1 MNIVF
6 DFGAVLFTWRP
17 VELVAHYFPEQASTP
32 AQAGHLAHAVFAHH
46 DWQSFDCGTLAM
58 DVVVQRTAQRLGLN
72 HAALTELVGRIGELL
87 TPMAESVALLERL
100 HLQRRIVTE
109 ETLAPEGLTEGA
121 LPADSPLRLYFLS
134 NMPLPYARTLEKNN
148 AFLKWFDG
156 GIFSSDVKIIKPE
169 PAIYQLLQTRY
180 QLDPSQTVFI
190 DDLLDNV
197 RAARALGWHGI
208 HFESARQLQAALQG
222 HLAV

>member
-17 VELVAHYFPEQASTP
+17 VELVAQYFPKQASTP
-32 AQAGHLAHAVFAHH
+32 AQAGHLAHAVFAHA
-46 DWQSFDCGTLAM
+46 DWQNFDRGTLAM
-58 DVVVQRTAQRLGLN
+58 DAVVQRTAQRLNLN
-72 HAALTELVGRIGELL
+72 HAALAELVERIGDLL
-87 TPMAESVALLERL
+87 TPMADSVALLERL
-100 HLQRRIVTE
+100 HQQRSMSVDGT
-109 ETLAPEGLTEGA
+109 
-121 LPADSPLRLYFLS
+121 RLYFLS

-148 AFLKWFDG
+148 AFLAWFDG

-180 QLDPSQTVFI
+180 QLEPAQTVFI

-197 RAARALGWHGI
+197 RAARKLGWHAI
-208 HFESARQLQAALQG
+208 HFESAQQLKAELQG
-222 HLAV
+222 YVPV